1 VANWL
6 GERVGV
12 TFNDEED
19 DSIPVETLKE
29 LRNYVSLSGEPV
41 FQLQVTGP
49 GMFQSMQDYS
59 THWINKPE
67 PLTPQLT
74 CDHAKHARHLFG
86 LIHLNSPLS
95 SGCVEQL
102 KAIFALLEERNTQE
116 WKENE
121 ELMRICKQG
130 VDMEID
136 AALGLQAWI
145 HHLSDDT
152 QTLVGH
158 QFALL
163 QARVPYSKYII
174 EELIKLFKP
183 DNGSWEQICS
193 TKSVFD
199 QARND
204 AGFG

>member
-59 THWINKPE
+59 THWIIQLE

-136 AALGLQAWI
+136 AALGSPSLDPPLERR
-145 HHLSDDT
+145 HSDSCR
-152 QTLVGH
+152 TLVRP
-158 QFALL
+158 FASKSTLL
-163 QARVPYSKYII
+163 EVYHRGADQVVQAGQWVLGANLQHEKRVRSGK
-174 EELIKLFKP
+174 E
-183 DNGSWEQICS
+183 
-193 TKSVFD
+193 
-199 QARND
+199 
-204 AGFG
+204 